1 MYFLALLP
9 MAGKFLLMERTRVLV
24 LLPVDGKDWQ
34 GDLKPLFSAL
44 AELEIPARA
53 KDSSPVEF

>member
-1 MYFLALLP
+1 

-53 KDSSPVEF
+53 NDSSPVEF